1 MKSFIFIYI
10 IFTTYCIAQ
19 PNPYFRKEVE
29 DISIKYD
36 SLWDA
41 NKETIVFTGS
51 SSIRMWRNLHEIFP
65 QYQVI
70 NSGFGGSTAIDLLGY
85 TDELILKYKPK
96 KVFIYEGDNDISSKM
111 KCKDILDSYN
121 QIIAK
126 INKYDLNTKIVI
138 ISVKP
143 SIARWSL
150 RRKYKSLNKKL
161 ELLCKLS
168 HNLTYVNI
176 WDIMLENKKLR
187 TNIFLS
193 DGLHMNNEGYALWH
207 SIIKDYID

>member
-1 MKSFIFIYI
+1 
-10 IFTTYCIAQ
+10 
-19 PNPYFRKEVE
+19 
-29 DISIKYD
+29 
-36 SLWDA
+36 
-41 NKETIVFTGS
+41 
-51 SSIRMWRNLHEIFP
+51 MWRNLHEIFP